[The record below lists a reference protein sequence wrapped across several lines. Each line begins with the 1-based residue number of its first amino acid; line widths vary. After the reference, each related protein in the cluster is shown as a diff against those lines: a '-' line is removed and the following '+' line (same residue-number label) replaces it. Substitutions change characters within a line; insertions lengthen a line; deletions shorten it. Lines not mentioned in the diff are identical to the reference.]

1 MHKMDRFFSTYNRR
15 ITVAAVLVA
24 LLGTPL
30 WIGQIRVG
38 NLLMSMKTT
47 QDLFKLTEGSIIS
60 AMFATRFMAAFL
72 TGALTYKNLLIAL
85 IDALRF
91 TEILWLIS
99 ILYLASMHS
108 ANPLRKAL
116 RWSALGVFALQGILY
131 VFAFYALYSAYNAVN
146 ANTATALLSALGFA
160 MVSFSWIEAGIATV
174 TALSTLL
181 WMFRAENG

>member
-1 MHKMDRFFSTYNRR
+1 MDRFFSTYKRR

-30 WIGQIRVG
+30 WIGQIKVG
-38 NLLMSMKTT
+38 NLLISMKTT

-60 AMFATRFMAAFL
+60 AMFATRFMAAYL
-72 TGALTYKNLLIAL
+72 SGALTVSNLLKAL

-91 TEILWLIS
+91 AEILWLIC
-99 ILYLASMHS
+99 IVYLATMHS

-146 ANTATALLSALGFA
+146 ANTATALLSALGFV
-160 MVSFSWIEAGIATV
+160 MVSFSLIEAGVATV
-174 TALSTLL
+174 AALSTLL
-181 WMFRAENG
+181 RMFHTENG